1 MSAPLYGEVVADH
14 ARNPRNR
21 GPLESPDVVKDGVN
35 PLCGDRIRIELR
47 LRGGHIDAMRF
58 QAEACMVTIASASI
72 LSGLVGGEEV
82 GRVRGMADAELLA
95 ALGTELR
102 PARVGCA
109 LLPLQVLR
117 EALR

>member
-1 MSAPLYGEVVADH
+1 VSAPLYGELVADH

-21 GPLESPDVVKDGVN
+21 GPLEAPDAARDGVN

-47 LRGGHIDAMRF
+47 LSGGRIEAIRF

-72 LSGLVGGEEV
+72 LSGLVTGV
-82 GRVRGMADAELLA
+82 SKTQVQAMRDAELLA

-102 PARVGCA
+102 PARVQCA